1 MDQLTSGLKLVAG
14 TRLKAMLSRLTG
26 NRFRGAAVGAA
37 VTAIVQSSSVTT
49 VLVVGFASAGLM
61 TLAQSVAVI
70 MGANVGTTVTAQVVA
85 FDVAGYGLLAVA
97 VGFFLQFV
105 GKSRGSGH
113 IGRVLMGLGLVF
125 FGMELMGDATHP
137 LRDAPAFASAMQS
150 MSRPLVGILVAGAFT
165 ALVQSS
171 SATTALVI
179 VLASEGA
186 VSLEAGI
193 ILVLGANIGTCVTAM
208 MAAAGKRVEARRAAA
223 VHVLFNVIGVVLWLG
238 FVGYL
243 ADLVRMISPHAE
255 TLSGAA
261 KLAAETP
268 RQIANAHTVFNVANT
283 LLLIWF
289 VKPIAW
295 VATKLVRP
303 RDEEDQVVAPRYLD
317 PALLQTPDLALD
329 RVRMELRRVS
339 DRIIRML
346 DDAWPSVATGGL
358 TALDKLRLRDQEV
371 DVLYARIV
379 DYLSAI
385 STESLHDDHVRLA
398 QHYINTASNLESI
411 GDLIE
416 TNLYNVGVTRL
427 ESGIRMSP
435 ATIEAFGRLHGRV
448 VWAVRMAS
456 QAFDAGNPTMAG
468 LVVDAK
474 QDIVALSD
482 ELQVRLSARVGAPE
496 ADRRVLYQ
504 TESELLE
511 YLKRIYY
518 FAKQIAKRTV
528 LLSATGAA
536 TTPDMT
542 AAPDATAG
550 REMTAGPD
558 APAGPS

>member
-1 MDQLTSGLKLVAG
+1 MDQLTSGLKLAAG

-49 VLVVGFASAGLM
+49 VLVVGFVSAGLM

-97 VGFFLQFV
+97 AGFFLQLV
-105 GKSRGSGH
+105 GKSSLSGH
-113 IGRVLMGLGLVF
+113 VGRVLMGLGLVF
-125 FGMELMGDATHP
+125 FGMELMGNATNP

-150 MSRPLVGILVAGAFT
+150 MSRPLVGILVAGTFT

-193 ILVLGANIGTCVTAM
+193 VLVLGANIGTCVTAM

-223 VHVLFNVIGVVLWLG
+223 VHVLFNVLGVALWLG
-238 FVGYL
+238 LVDQL
-243 ADLVRMISPHAE
+243 ADLVRIVSPQADG
-255 TLSGAA
+255 LSGAA
-261 KLAAETP
+261 RLAADTP
-268 RQIANAHTVFNVANT
+268 RQIANAHTIFNVANM

-295 VATKLVRP
+295 IAAKLVRP
-303 RDEEDQVVAPRYLD
+303 RDEDDETVTPRYLD

-346 DDAWPSVATGGL
+346 EEAWPAVATGG
-358 TALDKLRLRDQEV
+358 TSALDRLRLRDQEV

-385 STESLHDDHVRLA
+385 SKESLHDDHVRLA
-398 QHYINTASNLESI
+398 QHYIHTASNLESI

-416 TNLYNVGVTRL
+416 VNLHDVGVTRL
-427 ESGIRMSP
+427 ESGIRMS
-435 ATIEAFGRLHGRV
+435 AGTIEAFGRLHTRI
-448 VWAVRMAS
+448 VWAVRMAA
-456 QAFDAGNPTMAG
+456 QAFDAGNPAMART
-468 LVVDAK
+468 VVEAK
-474 QDIVALSD
+474 RDIAMLAE
-482 ELQVRLSARVGAPE
+482 ELQSRLTSRVGAPE
-496 ADRRVLYQ
+496 ADRRALYQ

-518 FAKQIAKRTV
+518 FAKQIAKRTI
-528 LLSATGAA
+528 AQDE
-536 TTPDMT
+536 TPDT
-542 AAPDATAG
+542 SVVSADGAKSQE
-550 REMTAGPD
+550 RR
-558 APAGPS
+558 SS